1 MYYTCNTL
9 ILLYTPYMIKEIKTG
24 RPRKQEQIDAIGALR
39 EQGMSYNQISRA
51 MSIHKAR
58 VQYVV
63 QNYL

>member
-1 MYYTCNTL
+1 
-9 ILLYTPYMIKEIKTG
+9 MIKNG